1 MKAQKSFLPFPKG
14 LALLCVN
21 GRIGCNVLTGLW
33 EFQELSPPEVI
44 NGFFPATTEF
54 AARPAARRHQ
64 RATASHRSSRG
75 SRGGKKQTRRKGC
88 AGYHS
93 RHADA
98 ERAAEGRN
106 DPKPRGTPGTCRG
119 APAQGGLPREA
130 PHNFSGSG
138 GALKESGNR
147 SPPADWSGGS
157 VPPEEPPAAAVT
169 SSRAPPPCRRPG
181 TRLRAPFLSAPPPSA
196 AVPVPAAGVGS
207 CRLRRAAPSR
217 GESGTA
223 PTAARPRPARPRGG
237 AAGLSRPGVRAPGG
251 AVAAAPPQPRPASPS
266 GGGAALRAHRRRAGC
281 PPAARGALPRAS
293 VPSGPAAA
301 RVPAR
306 RRARAPCW
314 TRRWREGLG
323 GTSSAVAPSALR
335 EPCDCGP
342 PAPAAPRPPGGAG
355 VTPSKTPAKS
365 LGVSSIINEV
375 WVFAYPSRRHSLP
388 PAARH
393 IERDERKPGILPAE
407 PRLVLY
413 LRLF

>member
-106 DPKPRGTPGTCRG
+106 DPKPRRTPGTCRG
-119 APAQGGLPREA
+119 APAQGGLPRAA

-223 PTAARPRPARPRGG
+223 PTAARPPAGRCGG
-237 AAGLSRPGVRAPGG
+237 A
-251 AVAAAPPQPRPASPS
+251 
-266 GGGAALRAHRRRAGC
+266 
-281 PPAARGALPRAS
+281 
-293 VPSGPAAA
+293 
-301 RVPAR
+301 
-306 RRARAPCW
+306 
-314 TRRWREGLG
+314 E
-323 GTSSAVAPSALR
+323 
-335 EPCDCGP
+335 
-342 PAPAAPRPPGGAG
+342 PPGGASARRG
-355 VTPSKTPAKS
+355 RRHRPSSASPRLALRRRGRAPRSPAKGGLS
-365 LGVSSIINEV
+365 AGRPRSAASRLRPVRARGRPRASEAPRESSVLDPALDGRAGRDKFCCRSVCPERAV
-375 WVFAYPSRRHSLP
+375 RLRPASTCRTSATGRSRRDPEQNTSKVSRSFFHN
-388 PAARH
+388 
-393 IERDERKPGILPAE
+393 K
-407 PRLVLY
+407 
-413 LRLF
+413 

>member
-119 APAQGGLPREA
+119 APAQGGLPRAA

-181 TRLRAPFLSAPPPSA
+181 TRLRAPVPLRSSAL
-196 AVPVPAAGVGS
+196 
-207 CRLRRAAPSR
+207 CRCS
-217 GESGTA
+217 
-223 PTAARPRPARPRGG
+223 RPRGG
-237 AAGLSRPGVRAPGG
+237 RGELP
-251 AVAAAPPQPRPASPS
+251 APPGCAQPR
-266 GGGAALRAHRRRAGC
+266 GERHRPDR
-281 PPAARGALPRAS
+281 
-293 VPSGPAAA
+293 
-301 RVPAR
+301 
-306 RRARAPCW
+306 
-314 TRRWREGLG
+314 
-323 GTSSAVAPSALR
+323 
-335 EPCDCGP
+335 GP
-342 PAPAAPRPPGGAG
+342 PARG
-355 VTPSKTPAKS
+355 
-365 LGVSSIINEV
+365 EV
-375 WVFAYPSRRHSLP
+375 RR
-388 PAARH
+388 
-393 IERDERKPGILPAE
+393 G
-407 PRLVLY
+407 
-413 LRLF
+413 